1 MTEAMGLRERKRERT
16 RQAISSAAISLFLA
30 RGFDQVSVAD
40 IAAAAEVSKPTLFKY
55 FASKE
60 ELALH
65 RIADHREEAAEVVRR
80 RPADLTP
87 LAALRRRFLDGLRAR
102 DPVTG
107 LNDHPEVLAYHRMI
121 FSSPGLRAAVLLYT
135 ERDERALA
143 DALGA
148 DRDAIVHADLIGD
161 GDAAGAAM
169 MTARLAA
176 SQVVAVQRVLARE
189 NWRRLVDGRPADEQY
204 GDAVVAADHAY
215 DLLGR
220 AYAGYYD

>member
-1 MTEAMGLRERKRERT
+1 MGLRERKRERT
-16 RQAISSAAISLFLA
+16 RQAISTAAIRLFLA

-40 IAAAAEVSKPTLFKY
+40 IAATAEVSKPTLFKY

-80 RPADLTP
+80 RPAGVTP
-87 LAALRRRFLDGLRAR
+87 LAALRRRFLDGLRDR

-135 ERDERALA
+135 ERDEQALA
-143 DALGA
+143 QALG
-148 DRDAIVHADLIGD
+148 GD
-161 GDAAGAAM
+161 GAGTGAGVM
-169 MTARLAA
+169 ITARLAA
-176 SQVVAVQRVLARE
+176 SQVIAVQRVLARE
-189 NWRRLVDGRPADEQY
+189 NWRRLVDGRLADEQY
-204 GDAVVAADHAY
+204 GDAVAAADHAY